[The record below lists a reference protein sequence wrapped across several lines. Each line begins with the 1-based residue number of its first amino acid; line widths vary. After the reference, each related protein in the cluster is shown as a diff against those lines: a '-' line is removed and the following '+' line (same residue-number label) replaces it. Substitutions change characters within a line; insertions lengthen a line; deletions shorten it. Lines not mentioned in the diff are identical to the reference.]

1 MVPGRWKI
9 AVAVA
14 ALLLASGW
22 ACTEAGPD
30 SPRHLE
36 SLPSY
41 ARNQGYGLYRLW
53 ERGRAWRWSR
63 APRPAV
69 DGALLVDEW
78 HSRKQPIDSV
88 LDPGE
93 YDYDSMHGLGRAFAP
108 VREAMAVRP
117 VGWRL
122 GWDPVGTLDGA
133 SALFINLPSGDG
145 PGFRWSEV
153 RAIDR
158 FVRAGG
164 GLLLVTDHSDCYAH
178 GDMLAQ
184 LAEVLG
190 FSLPPVTAVDAPY
203 GLGPRARAWFET
215 VQVFPH
221 EITDGVSR
229 LGFMT
234 AGSVEGLHT
243 VASTSLAGFADRF
256 EPGRKAESA
265 GFTGN
270 LERSDDEPS
279 GPVPIVAAGEVGRG
293 RVVVIADQNALGAT
307 MIGYGD
313 NHRLFTNAMSWVTR
327 RAIAT
332 PSPRVTTLGPGCADT
347 SDLGFRTLQVM
358 IARRA
363 SDGCARDG
371 TGERWVALPHGAV
384 PEHGRGIVVS
394 EGAFTPGV
402 DGAYYRLPMALVNN
416 AALGGERDDPA
427 RAGKQGAHRV
437 VDEALDWLLVYPAD
451 GVR

>member
-1 MVPGRWKI
+1 MTQRRAKVIVTGVLLG
-9 AVAVA
+9 VA
-14 ALLLASGW
+14 GWW

-41 ARNQGYGLYRLW
+41 ARNQGYGLYRFW

-63 APRPAV
+63 APRPDS
-69 DGALLVDEW
+69 DGPLLVDEW
-78 HSRKQPIDSV
+78 HSRKQPIDSF

-93 YDYDSMHGLGRAFAP
+93 YEYDDMHGLGRAFGP
-108 VREAMAVRP
+108 VREAMPVRTL
-117 VGWRL
+117 GWRFA
-122 GWDPVGTLDGA
+122 WDPVGTLDGA
-133 SALFINLPSGDG
+133 AALFINLPSGDG

-153 RAIDR
+153 RAIEG

-178 GDMLAQ
+178 ADMLAQ

-190 FSLPPVTAVDAPY
+190 FSLPPVTAVDAQY

-215 VQVFPH
+215 VQVLPS
-221 EITDGVSR
+221 EVSLGVSR

-234 AGSVEGLHT
+234 AGSVEGLPPVVT
-243 VASTSLAGFADRF
+243 TSFAGFADRF
-256 EPGRKAESA
+256 EPQRKAESA
-265 GFTGN
+265 GFTGD
-270 LERSDDEPS
+270 LERSDSELT
-279 GPVPIVAAGEVGRG
+279 GHVPVVAAGLVGKG

-307 MIGYGD
+307 LIGYGD
-313 NHRLFTNAMSWVTR
+313 NHQLFTNAMSWLTH
-327 RAIAT
+327 RALSA
-332 PSPRVTTLGPGCADT
+332 PPPRVTTVGPGCADS
-347 SDLGFRTLQVM
+347 SDAGFRTLQVM

-363 SDGCARDG
+363 ADGCAREG
-371 TGERWVALPHGAV
+371 TGELWVVLPRGAV
-384 PEHGRGIVVS
+384 PEHGRGIIVS
-394 EGAFTPGV
+394 EGVFAPGPE
-402 DGAYYRLPMALVNN
+402 GPHYRIPAALLTN

-427 RAGKQGAHRV
+427 RTGKAGAHRV
-437 VDEALDWLLVYPAD
+437 VDEALDWLLAGGE

>member
-1 MVPGRWKI
+1 MAHWRVI
-9 AVAVA
+9 AAGVLLGVA
-14 ALLLASGW
+14 GWW

-36 SLPSY
+36 SLPTY
-41 ARNQGYGLYRLW
+41 ARNQGFGLYRFW

-63 APRPAV
+63 APRPDI
-69 DGALLVDEW
+69 DGPLVVDEW
-78 HSRKQPIDSV
+78 HSRKQPIDSF

-93 YDYDSMHGLGRAFAP
+93 YDYDDMHGLGRAFAP
-108 VREAMAVRP
+108 VREAMPVRT

-122 GWDPVGTLDGA
+122 AWDPVGTLDGA

-164 GLLLVTDHSDCYAH
+164 GLFLVSDHSDCYAH

-190 FSLPPVTAVDAPY
+190 FSLPPVTAVDAQY

-215 VQVFPH
+215 VQVLPH
-221 EITDGVSR
+221 EVTLGVSR
-229 LGFMT
+229 LAVMT
-234 AGSVEGLHT
+234 AGSVVGLQPVVT
-243 VASTSLAGFADRF
+243 TSFAGFADRF

-265 GFTGN
+265 GFTGD
-270 LERSDDEPS
+270 LERSDDEPA
-279 GPVPIVAAGEVGRG
+279 GPVPVVAAGEVGLG

-307 MIGYGD
+307 LIGYGD
-313 NHRLFTNAMSWVTR
+313 NHQLFVNAMSWVTR
-327 RAIAT
+327 RALST
-332 PSPRVTTLGPGCADT
+332 PFPRVTTVGPGCADS
-347 SDLGFRTLQVM
+347 SDAGFRTLQVM

-363 SDGCARDG
+363 SDGCARTG
-371 TGERWVALPHGAV
+371 TGELWVVLPRGAV
-384 PEHGRGIVVS
+384 PERGRGIIVS
-394 EGAFTPGV
+394 EGAFAPGV
-402 DGAYYRLPMALVNN
+402 DGTHYRIPVALVNN

-427 RAGKQGAHRV
+427 RTGKQGAHQV
-437 VDEALDWLLVYPAD
+437 VEAALDWLLAGD
-451 GVR
+451 GSVR